1 MVNDPKLIEKLLEK
15 INNIPTEIF
24 IEAIDEVYREDEEEN
39 RYVKNKRT
47 E

>member
-1 MVNDPKLIEKLLEK
+1 MINDPKLIEKLLEK

-24 IEAIDEVYREDEEEN
+24 IEAIDEVSREDEKMNRESLEE
-39 RYVKNKRT
+39 K